1 MTVTTCQDTH
11 YYPKEFSRE
20 SIGIK
25 SHFFTPA
32 LPQEKPAGQKWRWL
46 PPHIQPLGG
55 LGGKPRSRSS
65 GRTGS
70 VSSKGPLELSQ
81 ELQTRQYQ
89 QAFSRA
95 GFSLRTDH
103 RAGRALRCKRRIQLR
118 WVLNWHSRTRR
129 SLHLSHPDS
138 QSIVWN
144 WSPDLEDKM

>member
-32 LPQEKPAGQKWRWL
+32 LPEEKPAGQKWRWL

-65 GRTGS
+65 LEEQAVCPLKDPWSYLRSCRPDNTSRLSLEQVS
-70 VSSKGPLELSQ
+70 VSELTI
-81 ELQTRQYQ
+81 ELVGRWDVREE
-89 QAFSRA
+89 FNS
-95 GFSLRTDH
+95 GEFWTDIPE
-103 RAGRALRCKRRIQLR
+103 RGD
-118 WVLNWHSRTRR
+118 R
-129 SLHLSHPDS
+129 SLLLDRVDRVYCTFLHIPVFS
-138 QSIVWN
+138 
-144 WSPDLEDKM
+144 